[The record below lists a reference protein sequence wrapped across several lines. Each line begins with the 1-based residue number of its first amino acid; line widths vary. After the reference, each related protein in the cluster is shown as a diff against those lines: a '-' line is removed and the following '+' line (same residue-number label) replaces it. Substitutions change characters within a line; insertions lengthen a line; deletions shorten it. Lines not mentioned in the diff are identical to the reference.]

1 VSPRH
6 ALACE
11 ECRTLLG
18 GYVLAALEPDE
29 MEAVRTHVAGCAG
42 CSREHA
48 ELRPVPALLDAAGSA
63 DSVPETPPAALEDAV
78 LDRFARERP
87 RQGGAALA
95 APGRR
100 GRLRGWIARP
110 LPAACAAATIAVLA
124 TLAVTAA
131 LDGSGSTA
139 AHHYGA
145 LLKGSAAAPGARAYA
160 TLSTQSAGTRVDLH
174 VHGMQPTPGTVYELW
189 CVGRKGT
196 RVSAGTFRV
205 DASGSARVRLTTAAR
220 LGEYERLSVERLG
233 AGGGRLVLAGS
244 IEY

>member
-6 ALACE
+6 AIACE
-11 ECRTLLG
+11 ECRSLLG

-29 MEAVRTHVAGCAG
+29 MEAVRAHVAGCAG

-48 ELRPVPALLDAAGSA
+48 ELQPVPALLDAARSA
-63 DSVPETPPAALEDAV
+63 DSVLEAPPAALESAV
-78 LDRFARERP
+78 LDRFTRERP
-87 RQGGAALA
+87 PAEGGPGS
-95 APGRR
+95 PGRR
-100 GRLRGWIARP
+100 SRLRGWLARP
-110 LPAACAAATIAVLA
+110 LPAAAAAAIVAVLV
-124 TLAVTAA
+124 TLAVTGV
-131 LDGSGSTA
+131 LGGSGSTT
-139 AHHYGA
+139 AHSYGA

-189 CVGRKGT
+189 CIGHDGD

-220 LGEYERLSVERLG
+220 LGEYERLSVERLE
-233 AGGGRLVLAGS
+233 AGRPGRLVMAGS